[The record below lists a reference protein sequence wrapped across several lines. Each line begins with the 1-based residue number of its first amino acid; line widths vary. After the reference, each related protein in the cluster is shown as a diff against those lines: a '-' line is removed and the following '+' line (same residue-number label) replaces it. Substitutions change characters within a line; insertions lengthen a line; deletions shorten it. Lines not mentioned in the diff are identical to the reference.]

1 MARGSKSISKGAVV
15 GGTVV
20 GGNGT
25 VSGPATVYTAVQNAT
40 DLAGAVNTA
49 VQKKI
54 ESRPKGTSSSY
65 DPKQKKWATYVSGVL
80 DLYKQQV
87 SLGTNLHT
95 NPRGGAL
102 TSYMDSLGREEAT
115 RKRDAMDDRQGGT
128 IQDGY
133 SHHIFSRINNHYLA
147 MTTIITAQGKTNQF
161 GRLEYAGCFR
171 YKNVLECPQ
180 GLVPDLSLKHQDL
193 GREVPVTYRM
203 QYDNMCKVLDALHIQ
218 SSKKTHLNRGGGAR
232 RAEDNGASEAQIRRA
247 GRWSVEKMQGCYLT
261 GLPRESMRAMA
272 GFSIHPGGFFLPRGT
287 TTPSKS
293 LQQQIFSGV
302 GDILLQVE
310 TGKLERDLAA
320 QGFLKLLQ
328 YLRVVLIQDAV
339 VLRQSQPH

>member
-1 MARGSKSISKGAVV
+1 MARGPKSKSKGAVV

-65 DPKQKKWATYVSGVL
+65 DPKQKKWASFCAMRKFDDGTIVSEAKLLLWLQTVIVPTGNSRKKERKDAADGTAPAKNASLAASTIETYVSGVL

-147 MTTIITAQGKTNQF
+147 MTTISSNCSRNRLDHLLTHALMLRGETIRGAQLADMFVLPMPNEGAQLCHAVVLITAQGKTNQF
-161 GRLEYAGCFR
+161 GRLEYAGCLR

-180 GLVPDLSLKHQDL
+180 SALAIYLFERFQCANEPFPSFARREDWYRIYLLKHQDL

-203 QYDNMCKVLDALHIQ
+203 QYDNMCKVL
-218 SSKKTHLNRGGGAR
+218 
-232 RAEDNGASEAQIRRA
+232 
-247 GRWSVEKMQGCYLT
+247 
-261 GLPRESMRAMA
+261 
-272 GFSIHPGGFFLPRGT
+272 
-287 TTPSKS
+287 
-293 LQQQIFSGV
+293 
-302 GDILLQVE
+302 
-310 TGKLERDLAA
+310 
-320 QGFLKLLQ
+320 
-328 YLRVVLIQDAV
+328 
-339 VLRQSQPH
+339 

>member
-25 VSGPATVYTAVQNAT
+25 ASGPATVYIVVQNAT

-54 ESRPKGTSSSY
+54 ERPKGTSSSY
-65 DPKQKKWATYVSGVL
+65 DPKQTKWASFCAMRKFDDGTIVSEAKLLLWLQAVIVPTGNSKKKERKDEADGTAPAKNASLAASTIETYVSGVL

-180 GLVPDLSLKHQDL
+180 S
-193 GREVPVTYRM
+193 
-203 QYDNMCKVLDALHIQ
+203 ALAI
-218 SSKKTHLNRGGGAR
+218 
-232 RAEDNGASEAQIRRA
+232 
-247 GRWSVEKMQGCYLT
+247 YLFERFQCANE
-261 GLPRESMRAMA
+261 P
-272 GFSIHPGGFFLPRGT
+272 F
-287 TTPSKS
+287 PS
-293 LQQQIFSGV
+293 
-302 GDILLQVE
+302 
-310 TGKLERDLAA
+310 
-320 QGFLKLLQ
+320 
-328 YLRVVLIQDAV
+328 
-339 VLRQSQPH
+339 

>member
-25 VSGPATVYTAVQNAT
+25 VSGPATVYIVVQNAT

-180 GLVPDLSLKHQDL
+180 SALAIYLFERFQCANEPFPSFARREDWYRIYLLKHQDL

-247 GRWSVEKMQGCYLT
+247 GRNGQA
-261 GLPRESMRAMA
+261 RA
-272 GFSIHPGGFFLPRGT
+272 
-287 TTPSKS
+287 
-293 LQQQIFSGV
+293 
-302 GDILLQVE
+302 
-310 TGKLERDLAA
+310 
-320 QGFLKLLQ
+320 
-328 YLRVVLIQDAV
+328 
-339 VLRQSQPH
+339 